1 MRVCASN
8 SCRLRPRS
16 AATPKFSTGLNG
28 DAVMSSVTPRGDG
41 SSSHGGVGVK
51 GGADAEGGGPSS
63 SGGVD
68 LTGFTM
74 FVDRM

>member
-1 MRVCASN
+1 
-8 SCRLRPRS
+8 
-16 AATPKFSTGLNG
+16 
-28 DAVMSSVTPRGDG
+28 MSSVTPRGDG